1 LEEKVSE
8 NANNFSVGERQLLCM
23 ARALLRQARVIA
35 LDEATASVDMATD
48 AAIQRVCAREFKERT
63 LLIIAHRIDTVLGCD
78 RVMVMQHGTRVMS
91 SLDSVSSSC
100 HLVAHILS
108 FTHRSR
114 G

>member
-1 LEEKVSE
+1 MSE

-48 AAIQRVCAREFKERT
+48 AAIGRVCAREFKERT

-78 RVMVMQHGTRVMS
+78 RVMVMQHGRYHMYFLLS
-91 SLDSVSSSC
+91 
-100 HLVAHILS
+100 HLRDVCVYML
-108 FTHRSR
+108 
-114 G
+114 GMYVCMGGM